1 MNHRPHEY
9 PSMFCVMPS
18 CGTGKQPFLSQNT
31 ASLGLPLRRT
41 VQTQRQQVTS
51 ATQRLSSDGLSS
63 EPRLSLT

>member
-9 PSMFCVMPS
+9 PSMFSVMPS

-41 VQTQRQQVTS
+41 VQTQEVKSRQ
-51 ATQRLSSDGLSS
+51 
-63 EPRLSLT
+63 PRSVSQAMAYHPSRGCR